1 MKTLITLTL
10 ILLTSSAFS
19 ASLYAPNGTYLGEL
33 GGSKWAYNSTSN
45 PYGPHGSP
53 NAYESINNPRGLYGS
68 RSSSQSPNNPNLV
81 TDPLNIDPIQ
91 ELNLPE

>member
-1 MKTLITLTL
+1 MKTLIALTL
-10 ILLTSSAFS
+10 ILLTQSVLS
-19 ASLYAPNGTYLGEL
+19 ASLYAPDGSYLGEL
-33 GGSKWAYNSTSN
+33 GGAKWAYNSTSN

-53 NAYESINNPRGLYGS
+53 NARYSINNPRGLYGS

-81 TDPLNIDPIQ
+81 TNPLIEDPIQ